1 MLGNAGSFFKNPLV
15 PASLAAQIKQTHPG
29 LVAYPQADGQVK
41 LAAGWLIEQAG
52 WKGFREA
59 DAGVHRLQSLV
70 LVNYGAATGL
80 QLLHLAQRIQQD
92 IAERFNV
99 QLEMEPNRY

>member
-1 MLGNAGSFFKNPLV
+1 MLFRS
-15 PASLAAQIKQTHPG
+15 
-29 LVAYPQADGQVK
+29 GQMK
-41 LAAGWLIEQAG
+41 LAAGWLIERAG

-59 DAGVHRLQSLV
+59 DAGVHKLQALV

-80 QLLHLAQRIQQD
+80 QLLDLAQRIQRD

-99 QLEMEPNRY
+99 ELEMEPNRY